1 MSASHR
7 RGFAL
12 LMTMWLLVPLS
23 MLFLLLTGAARSN
36 GQVAANLRD
45 AATLQAAAD
54 GGIETAILGLLA
66 SRSTSASDRVS
77 IGTASVGLTIVPLSG
92 LVNPNLASQELMRAL
107 LVRAGLTPAR
117 ANDVAAGIVE
127 WRTPGQRGRDGQ
139 DKAAEYRAAGL
150 NYGPPGA
157 PFESID
163 ELRDVIGMPPATVA
177 VLRPVLSL
185 FTNRLPDPAI
195 APPLV
200 RLALGDLGTVP
211 RGGGNGGSVFRITA
225 VATAASRARATVTR
239 SAVIQVAASG
249 GGRPWSVLAWGSDLA
264 GQ

>member
-1 MSASHR
+1 MRAPPGR

-23 MLFLLLTGAARSN
+23 MLFLLITGAARSN
-36 GQVAANLRD
+36 VKVAANLRD
-45 AATLQAAAD
+45 AAVLQAAAD

-66 SRSTSASDRVS
+66 GPAANPVA

-107 LVRAGLTPAR
+107 LVRAGLAPAR
-117 ANDVAAGIVE
+117 ANDVAAAIVE

-139 DKAAEYRAAGL
+139 DKAAQYRAAGL
-150 NYGPPGA
+150 DYGPPGA
-157 PFESID
+157 PFESVD

-177 VLRPVLSL
+177 VLRPLLSL
-185 FTNRLPDPAI
+185 FTNRPPDPAI

-211 RGGGNGGSVFRITA
+211 HGGGDGGSVFRITA
-225 VATAASRARATVTR
+225 VATSASRATVAR
-239 SAVIQVAASG
+239 SAVVQVTATG
-249 GGRPWSVLAWGSDLA
+249 GGRPWSVLAWGSDVA